1 MRARRFTPAEKSSAH
16 IQFITSGP
24 TVLGAGPRWADQ
36 LNRSNETTETTPQI
50 TTIFSASTSISVPDA
65 RERTFATAFIAT
77 SKFGLLMRQ
86 PECLL
91 AGPAR
96 GACELAH
103 NRGLILSKMPPA
115 EVRASQHAAPFMLQ
129 TRSVCASLVGVLQ
142 KCTAAVWRANWARAR
157 SALFRSFGL
166 PKFLAEI
173 FGRNQQPDDDGTN
186 DGFGADLLPGK
197 TQVIIGDVS
206 QR

>member
-1 MRARRFTPAEKSSAH
+1 MLLRFVKSLRASRGEIR
-16 IQFITSGP
+16 
-24 TVLGAGPRWADQ
+24 GARGVAVGLSCKAPEA
-36 LNRSNETTETTPQI
+36 I
-50 TTIFSASTSISVPDA
+50 TTGGGSRA
-65 RERTFATAFIAT
+65 
-77 SKFGLLMRQ
+77 Q
-86 PECLL
+86 
-91 AGPAR
+91 
-96 GACELAH
+96 
-103 NRGLILSKMPPA
+103 
-115 EVRASQHAAPFMLQ
+115 VRASQRAAPFILQ